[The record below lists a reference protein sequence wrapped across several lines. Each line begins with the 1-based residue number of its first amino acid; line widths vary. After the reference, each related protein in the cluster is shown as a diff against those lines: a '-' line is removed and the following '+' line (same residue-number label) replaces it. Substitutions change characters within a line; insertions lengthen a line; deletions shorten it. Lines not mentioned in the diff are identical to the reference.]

1 LETLCKI
8 YGRNK
13 KTENKKRNST
23 KNKKRKP
30 AAQLG
35 PCPGPNPAQNRNSP
49 RPTPGISE
57 TVSQFLPYLAD
68 RWTPTVRF
76 FFLQPKRTPETEPEE

>member
-1 LETLCKI
+1 MKEIRKQ
-8 YGRNK
+8 K
-13 KTENKKRNST
+13 KEKEENKI
-23 KNKKRKP
+23 KNEKGPRRRFP
-30 AAQLG
+30 AQL
-35 PCPGPNPAQNRNSP
+35 RNSP

-57 TVSQFLPYLAD
+57 TVSRFLPYLAD